1 MFPLFLIFV
10 AGLLAVLIGCCVLYI
25 RFYKR
30 RINEALNGTLK
41 KQKAMPAP
49 FTVAIML
56 LIAFLIF
63 AVFMSFVIGFGSG
76 YRSLDGKEDGQIDVN
91 AFYAEIIS
99 IDESEITVNGIS
111 MNEKD
116 YRGEFTFYLHESVI
130 VEWNS
135 QQIRPDELREGDMVA
150 IILLRDVAGVEDL
163 FKIQVLKD

>member
-10 AGLLAVLIGCCVLYI
+10 AGLLVVLIGCCVLYV

-41 KQKAMPAP
+41 MSKTMPAP

-76 YRSLDGKEDGQIDVN
+76 YRSLDGEEDGQIDVN

-99 IDESEITVNGIS
+99 IDERTITVNGIS
-111 MNEKD
+111 LNQKD
-116 YRGEFTFYLHESVI
+116 YRGELTFQLHESVI
-130 VEWNS
+130 VEWNG
-135 QQIRPDELREGDMVA
+135 QQIAPNNLQEGDLIA
-150 IILLRDVAGVEDL
+150 IILLKDVVGLEDI